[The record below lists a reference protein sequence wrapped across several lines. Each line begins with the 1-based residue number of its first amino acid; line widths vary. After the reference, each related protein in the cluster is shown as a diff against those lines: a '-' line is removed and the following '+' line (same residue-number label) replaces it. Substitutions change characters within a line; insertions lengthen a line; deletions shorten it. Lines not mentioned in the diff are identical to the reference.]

1 MQRIAPI
8 LHVILLS
15 LLSSCSTS
23 TDASSAPIIEEV
35 LSELRTAIDDIILSD
50 AESKNGDS
58 LDQMA
63 DAEGVLLPDTC
74 GVPNFNSAAGLHR
87 FPYLQSV
94 DTSSVRIVWTT
105 LTNNPAVLE
114 YRPREGARAW
124 SSVISELEA
133 FPVDR
138 TGYEVDYWAH
148 HVAISG
154 LVEGTEYCY
163 RLRQGNS
170 VLASGLQLST
180 AWTDPTRP
188 LRILAFGDSG
198 NGSVEQAAV
207 RDAFMKRDFDVFLHL
222 GDMAYGDGTFTE
234 FENHVFDVYQDLL
247 HKTPTWPTIGN
258 HEYNTS
264 AGQPYLDVYYLP
276 EQAPRA
282 EELERYY
289 SFDYGDVH
297 MVSVDSNEAAIVLAE
312 LYGLSG
318 EDNMLEWLKADLA
331 GSSSLWKIAFFHHPP
346 YSSSERG
353 PNMLVRDQIVPVLED
368 AGVDL
373 VLTGHDHHTERTKPM
388 WRGEVASDG
397 NSLTYVIAGAGGAGL
412 REATG
417 DWFTDVVNDQ
427 KHAFVSLTIDGCM
440 LKGEAIDTE
449 GQVIDT
455 FTLSKCE

>member
-1 MQRIAPI
+1 M
-8 LHVILLS
+8 
-15 LLSSCSTS
+15 
-23 TDASSAPIIEEV
+23 IEEV
-35 LSELRTAIDDIILSD
+35 LSELRTAIDDIMLSD

-124 SSVISELEA
+124 SSVSSDLEA

-180 AWTDPTRP
+180 AWSDPTRP

-282 EELERYY
+282 EEFERYY

-373 VLTGHDHHTERTKPM
+373 VLTGHDHHTERTKPL
-388 WRGEVASDG
+388 WRGEVTTDG
-397 NSLTYVIAGAGGAGL
+397 NALTYVVAGAGGAGL
-412 REATG
+412 REAKG
-417 DWFTDVVNDQ
+417 DWFTEAVNDQ
-427 KHAFVSLTIDGCM
+427 KHAFVSLTIDGCV
-440 LKGEAIDTE
+440 LTGEAIDTE

-455 FTLSKCE
+455 FVLSKCE